1 MSWFPPCLRPLGLI
15 SSLAIFDFVGTGTA
29 DRPDEQDL
37 QFKITLIPT
46 FDLNMNDSSWIVSV
60 NVINIAHGASG
71 GMSQPYIIR
80 DRTSLAWCA
89 DINSDKQS
97 LFCDELIQ

>member
-1 MSWFPPCLRPLGLI
+1 
-15 SSLAIFDFVGTGTA
+15 
-29 DRPDEQDL
+29 
-37 QFKITLIPT
+37 
-46 FDLNMNDSSWIVSV
+46 MNDSSWIVSV

-97 LFCDELIQ
+97 LFCDELIQWFEAKKVLTERITKFVFSDAWIDLEITMGWLCTKTPSQPFTH